1 MASAFIED
9 LEREARL
16 CASLLTAAK
25 RLLRERRLRERI
37 FEGAEFG
44 EPAWD
49 ILLTLYIAHQE
60 GKLVS
65 VSSLCAAAIVPAT
78 TALRWISTMEVR
90 GQLRRHRDPI
100 HKRRM
105 FMSLSTDALATMDR
119 YLIALATA

>member
-1 MASAFIED
+1 MIDD
-9 LEREARL
+9 LEQEARL
-16 CASLLTAAK
+16 CAGFLTSAR
-25 RLLRERRLRERI
+25 RLLRERRLRERM
-37 FEGAEFG
+37 FDGTEFG

-49 ILLTLYIAHQE
+49 ILLNLYIAHHE

-65 VSSLCAAAIVPAT
+65 VSSLCIAAGVPAT

-105 FMSLSTDALATMDR
+105 FMSLSADTLSAMDR
-119 YLIALATA
+119 YLTSLAAA

>member
-1 MASAFIED
+1 MASVYIED

-16 CASLLTAAK
+16 CASLLTSAK

-37 FEGAEFG
+37 FEGTEFG

-49 ILLTLYIAHQE
+49 ILLNLYIAHHE

-65 VSSLCAAAIVPAT
+65 VSSLCVAAAVPAT
-78 TALRWISTMEVR
+78 TALRWISTMEAQ
-90 GQLRRHRDPI
+90 GHLWRHRDPV

-105 FMSLSTDALATMDR
+105 FMSLSEDTLSAMNRYLAALA
-119 YLIALATA
+119 A